1 MVHVNDTHSHLFPFT
16 TADDPRVRGGF
27 ARLATVLREV
37 RGGGDPVLLLHGG
50 DAVSGSGTDYL
61 WNSQP
66 DYQRIPTYGWRGID
80 VVDAMNLLGF
90 DAAVIGNH
98 ELDCGRRW
106 LQMRMEQARYP
117 VLSANVMRRNLPDI
131 DGSTGTPLAK
141 PYVVVTK
148 GNVRVGIIGLTT
160 TEYIMST
167 QVQVKDPLPILREL
181 VPEVSKQCDVLV
193 VLSHAG
199 YDKDLEMARDV
210 PGIDLIVGGHTH
222 TLVPVPVV
230 VGSTLVVQDGQFA
243 EQVGIL
249 ELTIT
254 DGAIASHRY
263 QLRRLDPSVAEDPAA
278 DAALRRFLAIGSVG
292 DRKLVAVKYQRSD
305 LGSLATSAMLAATG
319 ADAAMIASDSL
330 SGALGPGSP
339 TVQEFFNV
347 FWPYHSR
354 SLMPEKDLDERQMI
368 STLAAQ
374 GGSVP
379 AALRAV
385 VRASDGL
392 RTLVSRQRPGRRVD
406 GLARGQREPGGRARL
421 RAGGPAGTAVVRVGS
436 GVRAVALR
444 GHADR
449 PGHAHRPARARHR
462 RETAR
467 GEGDRAL
474 RSGAEPARYATEQL
488 MSRLVERGIARTLVS
503 MAVPMLA
510 GTFALNAYNLA
521 DTWYVA
527 RLGTE
532 PLAAMSFTF
541 PVVMFLGF
549 FVRGI
554 GTGAMTVVAHSL
566 GAHRKEDAATVA
578 THGSL
583 LCVVA
588 GAVLA
593 VAGWFSIRPVFTRL
607 GASGEI
613 LLMAEQYMRIWYVGM
628 VFRALQV
635 TFNDV
640 VIGTGHTKASSSLM
654 VLGTV
659 LNFVLDP
666 VMIFGLLGFPKMG
679 IRGAALAT
687 VISEGIVM
695 VSGFV
700 LL

>member
-1 MVHVNDTHSHLFPFT
+1 MVHVNDTHSHLFPFAT
-16 TADDPRVRGGF
+16 EDDPRVRGGF
-27 ARLATVLREV
+27 ARLATVLREI
-37 RGGGDPVLLLHGG
+37 RGSGDPVLLLHGG

-106 LQMRMEQARYP
+106 LQLRMEQARYP

-131 DGSTGTPLAK
+131 DGSTGTLLAK

-148 GNVRVGIIGLTT
+148 GNVKVGIIGLTT

-181 VPEVSKQCDVLV
+181 VPVVSKQCDVLV

-230 VGSTLVVQDGQFA
+230 VGSTLVVQDGRFA
-243 EQVGIL
+243 EQVGVL
-249 ELTIT
+249 DLTIT
-254 DGAIASHRY
+254 DGAITSHRY

-292 DRKLVAVKYQRSD
+292 DRKLAAVKYQRSD
-305 LGSLATSAMLAATG
+305 LGSLATSAMLAATD

-368 STLAAQ
+368 STLAPQ

-392 RTLVSRQRPGRRVD
+392 RTLVIASVPAAALH
-406 GLARGQREPGGRARL
+406 GLARAQRGPGRRARL
-421 RAGGPAGTAVVRVGS
+421 RAGGPAGAAAVCFGS
-436 GVRAVALR
+436 GVRADVLR

-462 RETAR
+462 TETAR

-474 RSGAEPARYATEQL
+474 RSSTEPARYAGSPKRL

-588 GAVLA
+588 GPSSLWP
-593 VAGWFSIRPVFTRL
+593 GGSR
-607 GASGEI
+607 SGPSSP
-613 LLMAEQYMRIWYVGM
+613 AWAP
-628 VFRALQV
+628 RAR
-635 TFNDV
+635 
-640 VIGTGHTKASSSLM
+640 SSSWPSSTCGS
-654 VLGTV
+654 GTW
-659 LNFVLDP
+659 
-666 VMIFGLLGFPKMG
+666 GW
-679 IRGAALAT
+679 
-687 VISEGIVM
+687 S
-695 VSGFV
+695 SGPCRSRSTTS
-700 LL
+700 